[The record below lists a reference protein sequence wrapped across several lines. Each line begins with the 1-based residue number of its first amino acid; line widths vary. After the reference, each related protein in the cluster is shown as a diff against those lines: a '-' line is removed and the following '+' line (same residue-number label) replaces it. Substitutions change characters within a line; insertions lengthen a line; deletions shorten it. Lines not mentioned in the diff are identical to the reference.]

1 MYLTIDSGNTRIK
14 VSVFNLDGTI
24 IESLVAPENQIE
36 PIIELIH
43 RHGIDHV
50 IVSSSGHRDWD
61 IKSLGIEGKNIE
73 LKHDTRLPI
82 QIVYST
88 PATLGRDRIA
98 AACGAH
104 ALFPGKNCLV
114 IDAGTCV
121 TMDVLLGTGVYL
133 GGNIAPGLR
142 MRHRAMHAYTSKLP
156 LVEPGW
162 PELAFGDS
170 TLHALQNGAA
180 LGIVMEIEGL
190 LQRAKGA
197 FGEVS
202 IVMTGGDAVFLAER
216 LESQI
221 FVTPELVAQGLFQIL
236 AFNVKHSY

>member
-1 MYLTIDSGNTRIK
+1 MYLCIDAGNTRTK

-24 IESLVAPENQIE
+24 IESLVAPENQVE
-36 PIIELIH
+36 TIIELIR

-50 IVSSSGHRDWD
+50 IISTTGERDWD
-61 IKSLGIEGKNIE
+61 IKSLGVEGKNIE
-73 LKHDTRLPI
+73 LDQNTRLPI

-98 AACGAH
+98 AACGAN
-104 ALFPGKNCLV
+104 AIFPEKNCLV

-121 TMDVLLGTGVYL
+121 TMDVVLGTGVYI

-142 MRHRAMHAYTSKLP
+142 MRLTAMHEYTAKLP

-170 TLHALQNGAA
+170 TLHALQNGAS
-180 LGIVMEIEGL
+180 LGIIMEIEGL
-190 LQRAKGA
+190 LHRAKGA

-202 IVMTGGDAVFLAER
+202 IVMTGGDAVFLADR

-221 FVTPELVAQGLFQIL
+221 FVTPELVAHGLFQIL

>member
-1 MYLTIDSGNTRIK
+1 MYLTIDAGNTRTK
-14 VSVFNLDGTI
+14 VSVFNHDGTI
-24 IESLVAPENQIE
+24 IESLITPENQIE
-36 PIIELIH
+36 PILEVIR
-43 RHGIDHV
+43 RHGIKHV
-50 IVSSSGHRDWD
+50 IISTTGQRDWD
-61 IKSLGIEGKNIE
+61 INTLGIDGKNIE
-73 LKHDTRLPI
+73 LSHDTRLPI

-104 ALFPGKNCLV
+104 ALFPGQNCLV

-121 TMDVLLGTGVYL
+121 TMDVVLGTGVYL

-142 MRHRAMHAYTSKLP
+142 MRLNAMHDYTAKLP

-162 PELAFGDS
+162 PELVFGDS

-180 LGIVMEIEGL
+180 LGIVMEIEGIL
-190 LQRAKGA
+190 HRAKDA
-197 FGEVS
+197 FAEVS

-221 FVTPELVAQGLFQIL
+221 FVTPELVTQGLFQIL
-236 AFNVKHSY
+236 AFNVKNNY